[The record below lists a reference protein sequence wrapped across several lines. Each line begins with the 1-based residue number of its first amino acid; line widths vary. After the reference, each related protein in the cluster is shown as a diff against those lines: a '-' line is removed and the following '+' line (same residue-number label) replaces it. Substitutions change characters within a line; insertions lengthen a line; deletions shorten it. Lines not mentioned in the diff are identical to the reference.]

1 MSYDLMLLADPGPA
15 RETVLA
21 VLRGQSNIRP
31 DKRVETRFW
40 METPHGEVQL
50 NIGSKDPVESVHC
63 LIEERDLALIE
74 AATQA
79 VLALGDR
86 LEMRLEDVQWGYEV
100 TANDLPKLRDYWRDE
115 MREPVRAPLEESGP
129 RRPWWRVW

>member
-15 RETVLA
+15 RDQLLG
-21 VLRGQSNIRP
+21 VLRGERNIRP
-31 DKRVETRFW
+31 DERVESRFW
-40 METPHGEVQL
+40 MQTPHGEVQL

-63 LIEERDLALIE
+63 LVPERDLALIE

-79 VLALGDR
+79 VLELGIR
-86 LEMRLEDVQWGYEV
+86 LDMRLEDVQWGYEV
-100 TANDLPKLRDYWRDE
+100 TPGDLPRLRDYWRQ
-115 MREPVRAPLEESGP
+115 MREPVRAPAEDREA